1 MSAPVRTGRRR
12 VGDFDSLLEAWAR
25 WLATP
30 GGLPGASCSLLAR
43 WMDGKGHL
51 VFGGGPGGM
60 PLDAMEVRIEE
71 AVCEMG
77 KANQLR
83 EDVLRLEYSAGWRV
97 VVERRGMRGYDP
109 RGLNQMQQALHL
121 GIGLRTYKLR
131 LAEARAHVADRLGR
145 KA

>member
-1 MSAPVRTGRRR
+1 MRTGRRR

-25 WLATP
+25 WLDAP
-30 GGLPGASCSLLAR
+30 GGLPTAGRSLLAR

-51 VFGGGPGGM
+51 VFGAGPGGM
-60 PLDAMEVRIEE
+60 PIDAMEVHIEE
-71 AVCEMG
+71 AVREMG

-83 EDVLRLEYSAGWRV
+83 EDVLRLEYGAGWRV
-97 VVERRGMRGYDP
+97 VVERRGMRGYHP

>member
-1 MSAPVRTGRRR
+1 MRSGRRR

-30 GGLPGASCSLLAR
+30 GGLPGSPRSLLAR

-71 AVCEMG
+71 AVREMG